1 MFDFSFGEIG
11 LIAAVALVVL
21 GPERLPKVARTAGE
35 WIGKA
40 QRYVAQVKS
49 DINREMELAELKKLQ
64 EEARNA
70 AQSVQ
75 SGFSELQSELNRA
88 TADLSSLA
96 SGGSALDNDAGTSGN
111 GYAWE
116 GAGESWERRTFPRR
130 YKPGPSVDDLAE
142 EIARLKRP
150 WNGWPRCPKR
160 GFPSSSFPPN
170 QIRASLAMASL
181 VSFWQKPAGFSTGSQ
196 RAPFQT

>member
-40 QRYVAQVKS
+40 QRYVSQVKS

-75 SGFSELQSELNRA
+75 SGFTDLQNEFNKATSELTSISAPLEGESA
-88 TADLSSLA
+88 AA
-96 SGGSALDNDAGTSGN
+96 GGTD
-111 GYAWE
+111 YAWE
-116 GAGESWERRTFPRR
+116 GAGESWERKTFARR

-142 EIARLKRP
+142 EIARLKRELALP
-150 WNGWPRCPKR
+150 DAHAASRRKYAPRARLNRPR
-160 GFPSSSFPPN
+160 
-170 QIRASLAMASL
+170 IR
-181 VSFWQKPAGFSTGSQ
+181 
-196 RAPFQT
+196 R